1 MVYMKMNILVYRYNS
16 ICEPFVIRALQSLGV
31 TVDEV
36 TEAITNKNM
45 SAKEEMMLVSNRLVT
60 KHYDAVYSINFYPI
74 ISEVCRIYKIP
85 YICHT
90 VDYPVF
96 ELYSHSIKNEWN
108 RIFCFDYAQYLEF
121 QPKNPDGIFYLPLAA
136 DVEHYDSVI
145 KTITPADRR
154 FAADVAFVGSLY
166 SEKSPYNQAD
176 KLQAHLKGYL
186 DGVMNSQL
194 KVYGYNFLRDVLTQ
208 AHVDEYKNNAAF
220 YLFPEKSDKNEI
232 AFLADGILG
241 YRVAE
246 LERIRLLGLLSEHFN
261 VDLYTASDTTN
272 LPKVHNRGTAT
283 TLTEMPKIFNLSK
296 INLNFTIK
304 PIRTGLPLRIWDIM
318 GCGGFVLTNYQ
329 EEISEYFEVGKDIEV
344 FGSEEELVEKVRY
357 YLEHEEERAAIARNG
372 YVKVREYHT
381 WEKRMELV
389 LETVFG

>member
-1 MVYMKMNILVYRYNS
+1 MSRRILVYRYES
-16 ICEPFVIRALQSLGV
+16 ICEPYVIKAFKSLGIE
-31 TVDEV
+31 VDEV
-36 TEAITNKNM
+36 TEAIVKKKMTDKEILTAVSTRL
-45 SAKEEMMLVSNRLVT
+45 SAKN
-60 KHYDAVYSINFYPI
+60 YDAVYSINFFPI
-74 ISEVCRIYKIP
+74 VSDVCRIYKIP

-90 VDYPVF
+90 VDCPVF
-96 ELYSHSIKNEWN
+96 ELYSHSIRNEWN

-121 QPKNPDGIFYLPLAA
+121 QPKNPNCVFYLPLAA

-145 KTITPADRR
+145 KTITPADKR

-166 SEKSPYNQAD
+166 SEKSPYNQED
-176 KLQAHLKGYL
+176 RLPAHLKGYL
-186 DGVMNSQL
+186 DGILNAQL

-208 AHVDEYKNNAAF
+208 AHVDEYKKNAAF

-246 LERIRLLGLLSEHFN
+246 LERTRLLGLLSEHFN
-261 VDLYTASDTTN
+261 VDLYTASDTKN
-272 LPKVHNRGTAT
+272 LPKVHNKGTAT
-283 TLTEMPKIFNLSK
+283 TLMEMPKIFNLSK

-329 EEISEYFEVGKDIEV
+329 EEIAEYFEVGKEIEV
-344 FGSEEELVEKVRY
+344 FGSEEELAEKVRY

-372 YVKVREYHT
+372 YMKVREYHT
-381 WEKRMELV
+381 WVRRMESALA
-389 LETVFG
+389 TVFDQT

>member
-1 MVYMKMNILVYRYNS
+1 MSKNILIYRYNS
-16 ICEPFVIRALQSLGV
+16 ICEPFVIRAIQSLGM

-36 TEAITNKNM
+36 TEAMTNKKM
-45 SAKEEMMLVSNRLVT
+45 SAKDEMLLVSNRLSV
-60 KHYDAVYSINFYPI
+60 KRYDAVYSINFFPI
-74 ISEVCRIYKIP
+74 ISEVCRIYKVP
-85 YICHT
+85 YICQT
-90 VDYPVF
+90 VDCPVF

-121 QPKNPDGIFYLPLAA
+121 HPNNPDCIFYLPLAA

-145 KTITPADRR
+145 KTVTPADKR

-176 KLQAHLKGYL
+176 KLPPHLKGYL
-186 DGVMNSQL
+186 DGVLSAQL

-208 AHVDEYKNNAAF
+208 ELVDEYKKNAAF

-246 LERIRLLGLLSEHFN
+246 LERECLLGLLSEHFK

-272 LPKVHNRGTAT
+272 LPKVNNRGTAT

-329 EEISEYFEVGKDIEV
+329 EEISEYFEVGKDLEV
-344 FGSEEELVEKVRY
+344 FGSEEELVEKTRY

-372 YVKVREYHT
+372 YMKVREYHT
-381 WEKRMELV
+381 WEKRMEQV
-389 LETVFG
+389 LAVVFGD

>member
-1 MVYMKMNILVYRYNS
+1 MKKRILVYRYKS
-16 ICEPFVIRALQSLGV
+16 ICEPYVIKAFQLLGV
-31 TVDEV
+31 EVEEV
-36 TEAITNKNM
+36 TEAITNKNITD
-45 SAKEEMMLVSNRLVT
+45 KDVLTVVSNRLSA
-60 KHYDAVYSINFYPI
+60 KHYDAVYSINFFPI
-74 ISEVCRIYKIP
+74 VSDVCRIYKVP

-90 VDYPVF
+90 VDCPVF

-121 QPKNPDGIFYLPLAA
+121 QPKNPAGIFYLPLAA

-145 KTITPADRR
+145 KTITPADKR

-166 SEKSPYNQAD
+166 SEKSPYNRAD
-176 KLQAHLKGYL
+176 KLPAHLKGYL

-208 AHVDEYKNNAAF
+208 AHVDEYKKNAAF
-220 YLFPEKSDKNEI
+220 FLFPEKTDKNEI

-246 LERIRLLGLLSEHFN
+246 LERERLLGLLSEHVN
-261 VDLYTASDTTN
+261 VDLYTASDTKN

-283 TLTEMPKIFNLSK
+283 TLTEMPKIFHLSK

-344 FGSEEELVEKVRY
+344 FGSEEELIEKVRY

-372 YVKVREYHT
+372 YMKVKEHHT

>member
-1 MVYMKMNILVYRYNS
+1 MKKRILVYRYKS
-16 ICEPFVIRALQSLGV
+16 ICEPYVIKAFQSLGV
-31 TVDEV
+31 EVEEV
-36 TEAITNKNM
+36 TEAITNKNITD
-45 SAKEEMMLVSNRLVT
+45 KEALTIISNRISA
-60 KHYDAVYSINFYPI
+60 KHYDAVYSINFFPI
-74 ISEVCRIYKIP
+74 VSDVCRIYKVP

-90 VDYPVF
+90 VDCPVF

-121 QPKNPDGIFYLPLAA
+121 QPKNPDCIFYLPLAA

-145 KTITPADRR
+145 KTITPADKR

-176 KLQAHLKGYL
+176 KLPAHLKGYL

-194 KVYGYNFLRDVLTQ
+194 KVYGYNFLRDVLAQ
-208 AHVDEYKNNAAF
+208 AHVDEYKKNAAF
-220 YLFPEKSDKNEI
+220 FLFSEKTDKNEI

-246 LERIRLLGLLSEHFN
+246 LERERLLGLLSEHFN
-261 VDLYTASDTTN
+261 VDLYTASDTKN